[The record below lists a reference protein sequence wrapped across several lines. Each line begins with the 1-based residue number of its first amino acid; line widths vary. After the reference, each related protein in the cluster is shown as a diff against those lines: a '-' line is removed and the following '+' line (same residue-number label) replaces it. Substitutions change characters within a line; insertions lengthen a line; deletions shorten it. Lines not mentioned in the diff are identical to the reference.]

1 MENRE
6 EGIGGESV
14 PGDEVV
20 RETNEVDQ
28 FGGDAGVGDT
38 DNVGGVVCVVAES
51 RRCAAE
57 LLLDASENIFD
68 RGSGS

>member
-1 MENRE
+1 MKKGSAARV
-6 EGIGGESV
+6 S
-14 PGDEVV
+14 
-20 RETNEVDQ
+20 RETKLCGRRAKSISS
-28 FGGDAGVGDT
+28 GGDAGVGDT